1 MKSFKKLRNLTKNK
15 MQNTEDYIETW
26 GVVLAAIGV
35 TLTDVETTLKIVSL
49 LLAIAFTAYKFYVT
63 IKKRNLDK

>member
-1 MKSFKKLRNLTKNK
+1 
-15 MQNTEDYIETW
+15 MQNAEDYIETW

-63 IKKRNLDK
+63 VKKRKSK